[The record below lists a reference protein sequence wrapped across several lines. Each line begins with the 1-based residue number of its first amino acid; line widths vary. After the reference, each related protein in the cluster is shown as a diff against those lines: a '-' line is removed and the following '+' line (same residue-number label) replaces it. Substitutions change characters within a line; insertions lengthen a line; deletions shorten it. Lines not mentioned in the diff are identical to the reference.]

1 LPGFVNAHS
10 HAFQRGLRGHVQYA
24 DGGDSF
30 WTWRERMYT
39 LANSLTPEG
48 MQEVARLAFREMLAA
63 GFTTVGEF
71 HYVHHQPDGTPYAEP
86 DELAL
91 RVVAAA
97 QEVGI
102 RVVLLRVAYARAGF
116 EVPANPLQRRFLDA
130 SPDAALDEWVGF
142 VTKQLRFLFHAADSS
157 NLPVPSALEARLLR
171 QASLIDGE
179 LTAQMLRA
187 QLVQRVLLFAP
198 EGERLAHDRLRMR
211 PPQRPQIVAL
221 TEKLEAAVKQLTAVT
236 PPAR

>member
-1 LPGFVNAHS
+1 MAHEWQVLSELREKQEKLRELVSAVPELLPGVTVSQKEAT
-10 HAFQRGLRGHVQYA
+10 FQQ
-24 DGGDSF
+24 
-30 WTWRERMYT
+30 
-39 LANSLTPEG
+39 LAEL
-48 MQEVARLAFREMLAA
+48 LAA
-63 GFTTVGEF
+63 AE
-71 HYVHHQPDGTPYAEP
+71 QPI
-86 DELAL
+86 AL
-91 RVVAAA
+91 RWYQAGKKASAAGGAVEGGEGSPTAAA
-97 QEVGI
+97 GAGAEA
-102 RVVLLRVAYARAGF
+102 VADATVAGG
-116 EVPANPLQRRFLDA
+116 P
-130 SPDAALDEWVGF
+130 PDAALDEWVGF

>member
-1 LPGFVNAHS
+1 MLSELREKQEKLRELVSAVPELLPGVTVSQKEAT
-10 HAFQRGLRGHVQYA
+10 FQQ
-24 DGGDSF
+24 
-30 WTWRERMYT
+30 
-39 LANSLTPEG
+39 LAEL
-48 MQEVARLAFREMLAA
+48 LAA
-63 GFTTVGEF
+63 AE
-71 HYVHHQPDGTPYAEP
+71 QPI
-86 DELAL
+86 AL
-91 RVVAAA
+91 RWYQAGKKASAAGGAVEGGEGSPTAAA
-97 QEVGI
+97 GAGATAAAGAGAEA
-102 RVVLLRVAYARAGF
+102 VADATVAGG
-116 EVPANPLQRRFLDA
+116 PL
-130 SPDAALDEWVGF
+130 DAALDEWVGF

>member
-1 LPGFVNAHS
+1 MAHEWQVLSELREKQEKLRELVSAVPELLPGVTVSQKEAT
-10 HAFQRGLRGHVQYA
+10 FQQ
-24 DGGDSF
+24 
-30 WTWRERMYT
+30 
-39 LANSLTPEG
+39 LAEL
-48 MQEVARLAFREMLAA
+48 LAA
-63 GFTTVGEF
+63 AE
-71 HYVHHQPDGTPYAEP
+71 QPI
-86 DELAL
+86 AL
-91 RVVAAA
+91 RWYQAGKKASAAGGAVEGGERSPTAAA
-97 QEVGI
+97 GAGAEA
-102 RVVLLRVAYARAGF
+102 VADATVAGG
-116 EVPANPLQRRFLDA
+116 P
-130 SPDAALDEWVGF
+130 PDAALDEWVGF

-221 TEKLEAAVKQLTAVT
+221 TEKLEAAVKQLTAET

>member
-1 LPGFVNAHS
+1 MAHDWQVLSELREKQEKLRELVSAVPELLPGVTVSQKEAT
-10 HAFQRGLRGHVQYA
+10 FQQ
-24 DGGDSF
+24 
-30 WTWRERMYT
+30 
-39 LANSLTPEG
+39 LAEL
-48 MQEVARLAFREMLAA
+48 LAA
-63 GFTTVGEF
+63 AE
-71 HYVHHQPDGTPYAEP
+71 QPI
-86 DELAL
+86 AL
-91 RVVAAA
+91 RWYQAGKKASAAGGAVEGGEGSPTAAA
-97 QEVGI
+97 GAGAEA
-102 RVVLLRVAYARAGF
+102 VADATVAGG
-116 EVPANPLQRRFLDA
+116 P
-130 SPDAALDEWVGF
+130 PDAALDEWVGF
-142 VTKQLRFLFHAADSS
+142 VTKQLRFHFHAAESS
-157 NLPVPSALEARLLR
+157 NLPVPSALEARLIR

>member
-1 LPGFVNAHS
+1 LAHEWQVLSELREKQEKLRELVSAVPELLPGVTVSQKEAT
-10 HAFQRGLRGHVQYA
+10 FQQ
-24 DGGDSF
+24 
-30 WTWRERMYT
+30 
-39 LANSLTPEG
+39 LAEL
-48 MQEVARLAFREMLAA
+48 LAA
-63 GFTTVGEF
+63 AE
-71 HYVHHQPDGTPYAEP
+71 QPI
-86 DELAL
+86 AL
-91 RVVAAA
+91 RWYQAGKKASAAGGAVEGGEGSPTAAA
-97 QEVGI
+97 GAEAEA
-102 RVVLLRVAYARAGF
+102 VADATVAGG
-116 EVPANPLQRRFLDA
+116 P
-130 SPDAALDEWVGF
+130 PDAALDEWVGF

>member
-1 LPGFVNAHS
+1 MDLDWQVLSELREKQEKLRELVSAVPELLPGVTVSQKEAT
-10 HAFQRGLRGHVQYA
+10 FQQ
-24 DGGDSF
+24 
-30 WTWRERMYT
+30 
-39 LANSLTPEG
+39 LAEL
-48 MQEVARLAFREMLAA
+48 LAA
-63 GFTTVGEF
+63 AE
-71 HYVHHQPDGTPYAEP
+71 QPI
-86 DELAL
+86 AL
-91 RVVAAA
+91 RWYQAGKKASAAGGAVEGGEGSPTAAA
-97 QEVGI
+97 GAGAEA
-102 RVVLLRVAYARAGF
+102 VADATVAGG
-116 EVPANPLQRRFLDA
+116 P
-130 SPDAALDEWVGF
+130 PDAALDEWVGF

>member
-1 LPGFVNAHS
+1 LAHEWQVLSELREKQEKLRELVSAVPELLPGVTVSQKEAT
-10 HAFQRGLRGHVQYA
+10 FQQ
-24 DGGDSF
+24 
-30 WTWRERMYT
+30 
-39 LANSLTPEG
+39 LAEL
-48 MQEVARLAFREMLAA
+48 LAA
-63 GFTTVGEF
+63 AE
-71 HYVHHQPDGTPYAEP
+71 QPI
-86 DELAL
+86 AL
-91 RVVAAA
+91 RWYQAGKKASAAGGAVEGGEGSPTAAA
-97 QEVGI
+97 GAGAEA
-102 RVVLLRVAYARAGF
+102 VADATVAGG
-116 EVPANPLQRRFLDA
+116 P
-130 SPDAALDEWVGF
+130 PDAALDEWVGF

>member
-1 LPGFVNAHS
+1 LAHEWQVLSELREKQEKLRELVSAVPELLPGVTVSQKEAT
-10 HAFQRGLRGHVQYA
+10 FQQ
-24 DGGDSF
+24 
-30 WTWRERMYT
+30 
-39 LANSLTPEG
+39 LAEL
-48 MQEVARLAFREMLAA
+48 LAA
-63 GFTTVGEF
+63 AE
-71 HYVHHQPDGTPYAEP
+71 QPI
-86 DELAL
+86 AL
-91 RVVAAA
+91 RWYQAGKKASAAGGAVEGGEGSPTAAA
-97 QEVGI
+97 GAGAEA
-102 RVVLLRVAYARAGF
+102 VADAPVAGG
-116 EVPANPLQRRFLDA
+116 P
-130 SPDAALDEWVGF
+130 PDAALDEWVGF

>member
-1 LPGFVNAHS
+1 MLSELREKQEKLRELVSAVPELLPGVTVSQKEAT
-10 HAFQRGLRGHVQYA
+10 FQQL
-24 DGGDSF
+24 S
-30 WTWRERMYT
+30 E
-39 LANSLTPEG
+39 L
-48 MQEVARLAFREMLAA
+48 LAA
-63 GFTTVGEF
+63 AE
-71 HYVHHQPDGTPYAEP
+71 QPI
-86 DELAL
+86 AL
-91 RVVAAA
+91 RWYQAGKKASAAGGAVGGGEGSPSTAPTASAVA
-97 QEVGI
+97 
-102 RVVLLRVAYARAGF
+102 VAEAVSDAPVAGG
-116 EVPANPLQRRFLDA
+116 P
-130 SPDAALDEWVGF
+130 PDAALDEWVGF

>member
-1 LPGFVNAHS
+1 MAHEWQVLSELREKQEKLRELVSAVPELLPGVTVSQKEAT
-10 HAFQRGLRGHVQYA
+10 FQQ
-24 DGGDSF
+24 
-30 WTWRERMYT
+30 
-39 LANSLTPEG
+39 LAEL
-48 MQEVARLAFREMLAA
+48 LAA
-63 GFTTVGEF
+63 AE
-71 HYVHHQPDGTPYAEP
+71 QPI
-86 DELAL
+86 AL
-91 RVVAAA
+91 RWYQAGKKASAAGGAVEGGEGSPTAAA
-97 QEVGI
+97 GAGAEA
-102 RVVLLRVAYARAGF
+102 VADATVAGG
-116 EVPANPLQRRFLDA
+116 PL
-130 SPDAALDEWVGF
+130 DAALDEWVGF

>member
-1 LPGFVNAHS
+1 LAHEWQVLSELREKQEKLRELVSAVPELLPGVTVTQKEAT
-10 HAFQRGLRGHVQYA
+10 FQQ
-24 DGGDSF
+24 
-30 WTWRERMYT
+30 
-39 LANSLTPEG
+39 LAEL
-48 MQEVARLAFREMLAA
+48 LAA
-63 GFTTVGEF
+63 AE
-71 HYVHHQPDGTPYAEP
+71 QPI
-86 DELAL
+86 AL
-91 RVVAAA
+91 RWYQAGKKASAAGGAVEGGEGSPTAAA
-97 QEVGI
+97 GAGAEA
-102 RVVLLRVAYARAGF
+102 VADATVAGG
-116 EVPANPLQRRFLDA
+116 P
-130 SPDAALDEWVGF
+130 PDAALDEWVGF

>member
-1 LPGFVNAHS
+1 MLSELREKQEKLRELVSAVPELLPGVTVSQKEAT
-10 HAFQRGLRGHVQYA
+10 FQQ
-24 DGGDSF
+24 
-30 WTWRERMYT
+30 
-39 LANSLTPEG
+39 LAEL
-48 MQEVARLAFREMLAA
+48 LAA
-63 GFTTVGEF
+63 AE
-71 HYVHHQPDGTPYAEP
+71 QPI
-86 DELAL
+86 AL
-91 RVVAAA
+91 RWYQAGKKASAAGGAVEGGEGSPTAAA
-97 QEVGI
+97 GAGAEA
-102 RVVLLRVAYARAGF
+102 VADATVAGG
-116 EVPANPLQRRFLDA
+116 PL
-130 SPDAALDEWVGF
+130 DAALDEWVGF

>member
-1 LPGFVNAHS
+1 MAHDWQVLSELREKQEKLRELVSAVPELLPGVTVSQKEAT
-10 HAFQRGLRGHVQYA
+10 FQQ
-24 DGGDSF
+24 
-30 WTWRERMYT
+30 
-39 LANSLTPEG
+39 LAEL
-48 MQEVARLAFREMLAA
+48 LAA
-63 GFTTVGEF
+63 AE
-71 HYVHHQPDGTPYAEP
+71 QPI
-86 DELAL
+86 AL
-91 RVVAAA
+91 RWYQAGKKASAAGGAVEGGEGSPTAAA
-97 QEVGI
+97 GAEA
-102 RVVLLRVAYARAGF
+102 VADATVAGG
-116 EVPANPLQRRFLDA
+116 P
-130 SPDAALDEWVGF
+130 PDAALDEWVGF

>member
-1 LPGFVNAHS
+1 MLSELREKQEKLRELVSAVPELLPGVTVSQKEAT
-10 HAFQRGLRGHVQYA
+10 FQQ
-24 DGGDSF
+24 
-30 WTWRERMYT
+30 
-39 LANSLTPEG
+39 LAEL
-48 MQEVARLAFREMLAA
+48 LAA
-63 GFTTVGEF
+63 AE
-71 HYVHHQPDGTPYAEP
+71 QPI
-86 DELAL
+86 AL
-91 RVVAAA
+91 RWYQAGKKASAAGGAVEGGEGSPTAAA
-97 QEVGI
+97 GSGAEA
-102 RVVLLRVAYARAGF
+102 VADATVAGG
-116 EVPANPLQRRFLDA
+116 PL
-130 SPDAALDEWVGF
+130 DAALDEWVGF

>member
-1 LPGFVNAHS
+1 LALEWQVLSELREKQEKLRELVSAVPELLPGVTVTQKEAT
-10 HAFQRGLRGHVQYA
+10 FQQ
-24 DGGDSF
+24 
-30 WTWRERMYT
+30 
-39 LANSLTPEG
+39 LAEL
-48 MQEVARLAFREMLAA
+48 LAA
-63 GFTTVGEF
+63 AE
-71 HYVHHQPDGTPYAEP
+71 QPI
-86 DELAL
+86 AL
-91 RVVAAA
+91 RWYQAGKKASAAGGAVEGGEGSPTAAA
-97 QEVGI
+97 GAGAEA
-102 RVVLLRVAYARAGF
+102 VADATVAGG
-116 EVPANPLQRRFLDA
+116 P
-130 SPDAALDEWVGF
+130 PDAALDEWVGF